1 MVKKLIIAGVS
12 LILLILCIFILTKG
26 IKIGNFKIESI
37 KEIKQKSE
45 DLKTDL
51 NSANDLTKKQYPSE
65 IDNITSAIKELNLA
79 KEEYKNITMNAQ
91 DVEGIGVTQI
101 KTYKVEFLWTVIGN
115 YASKEGVTLTLDI
128 AETGSSESYKLN
140 FTVVGNYIGIT
151 DFIYDLENDEDLKFE
166 IQNFAM
172 STASSDISTTQTN
185 NTNNNGNTND
195 NTTNNVN
202 TNKNTNKNTKNTT
215 KTSSTDG
222 KTLKATFVVNDIS
235 IEFN

>member
-185 NTNNNGNTND
+185 NTNNDGNTND